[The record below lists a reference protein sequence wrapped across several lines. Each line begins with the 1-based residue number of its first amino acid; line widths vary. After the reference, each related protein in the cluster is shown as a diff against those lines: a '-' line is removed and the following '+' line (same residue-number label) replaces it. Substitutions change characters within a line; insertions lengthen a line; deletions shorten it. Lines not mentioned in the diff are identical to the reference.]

1 MTLLKKYIGRVYLY
15 KNRWKIS
22 VQKDGKR
29 KTFYSS
35 TPGNKGQK
43 ECAEK
48 AVTWLL
54 SPDKVPLDERTTVD
68 TVYQKYL
75 EEKELETTDTY
86 NIRNR
91 YKYHIKPII
100 GSIRISRLTRQDM
113 KRVIYTAY
121 TERGLSKKSLKN
133 LRGDLSNFCSYLD
146 DSDIRNDLSTRNIK
160 IPQNAEKG
168 TKRALPAKDIRK
180 VFTCHTTI
188 YCNEEHEDWLVN
200 AYRFQIVTGFRPGE
214 LMGLE
219 WGDIKENHIEIRR
232 AINAK
237 GKTTRGKNELAR
249 RDFPQTKHTRKIIE
263 DQKKYRRNP
272 HNPHERVFGDQ
283 GQISYRDRWGIFCK
297 HNGIDYVTPYELRH
311 TFASIYKEFIVG
323 WVLDELMGHFHE
335 GMTLGV
341 YAHRM
346 EGDMKAAPSL
356 LEKYMD
362 AILEDC

>member
-1 MTLLKKYIGRVYLY
+1 MTLLKKYISRVYFY

-22 VQKDGKR
+22 VQKGGMR

-35 TPGNKGQK
+35 TPGKKGQK

-48 AVTWLL
+48 ALNWMLTPKN
-54 SPDKVPLDERTTVD
+54 SPIDERTTVD

-75 EEKELETTDTY
+75 KEKELETTDTY
-86 NIRNR
+86 NIQNR
-91 YKYHIKPII
+91 YKNHIKPII
-100 GSIRISRLTRQDM
+100 GSIRVSRLTRQDM
-113 KRVIYTAY
+113 KRVINIAFK
-121 TERGLSKKSLKN
+121 EKNLSNKSLKN
-133 LRGDLSNFCSYLD
+133 LRGDLSNFCNYLD
-146 DSDIRNDLSTRNIK
+146 DADIRTDLSTRNIK
-160 IPQNAEKG
+160 IPQNAVKG
-168 TKRALPAKDIRK
+168 EKRALPAKDIRK
-180 VFTCHTTI
+180 VFQCHTTI

-200 AYRFQIVTGFRPGE
+200 AYRFQIATGLRPGE

-219 WGDIKENHIEIRR
+219 WGDIKEDYIEIRR

-237 GKTTRGKNELAR
+237 GKTTHGKNEFAK

-263 DQKKYRRNP
+263 DQKKYRRNL

-297 HNGIDYVTPYELRH
+297 HNEIDYVTPYELRH
-311 TFASIYKEFIVG
+311 TFASIYKGFIVG

-346 EGDMKAAPSL
+346 EGDMREAPSL
-356 LEKYMD
+356 LEKYLD
-362 AILEDC
+362 IILEDC